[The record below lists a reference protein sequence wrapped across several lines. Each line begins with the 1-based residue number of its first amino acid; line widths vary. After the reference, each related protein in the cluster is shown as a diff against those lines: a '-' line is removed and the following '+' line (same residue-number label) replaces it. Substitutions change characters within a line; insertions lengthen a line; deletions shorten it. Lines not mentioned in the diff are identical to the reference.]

1 MARINILDIQTSNK
15 IAAGEVVERPV
26 SVVKELVEN
35 SLDANSKNIT
45 IEIQEGGQKLIKVID
60 DGDGIHGEDLKKAFT
75 AHGTSKI
82 NSVEDIFSISTL
94 GFRGEALPSIA
105 SVSKVNIKS
114 KYKECDIGKE
124 LVLNMGE
131 ELSFLDSPI
140 SKGTQIEVRDL
151 FFNVPA
157 RLKFLKTTT
166 REGSLIVDLVN
177 KLALANPDIS
187 FKLFNN
193 NKKVVNTYGNGNLL
207 DAIRSV
213 YDKKTS
219 ENLIYFEEHKD
230 TMSVYGYI
238 GNETL
243 ARGSR
248 NNEIMFVNKR
258 YIKNKAINV
267 AVENAFKSFNV
278 TNKFPFYIMFIEIYP
293 ELIDVNIHP
302 TKSEIRFKDERFVF
316 KTVFDSVHKALKES
330 IEGEFNI
337 EEEDTPFKI
346 NKYEV
351 NQLSL
356 DNEIEKLNSLKE
368 TISNSNIEFNNFS
381 KEINN
386 SKDEE
391 VKVNLPVNFLSTSS
405 KDDYREEIKTSDNL
419 SNVYESLTKDSKNI
433 EKKYENIREDNYSN
447 DDFCNLSLKNSVDSN
462 MVKESLESITVPND
476 LKKHNNNILYEEK
489 PKENIIFHDKDN
501 FSIKNIKVTKNINKS
516 DIEYNQGK
524 QIQIE
529 KQAKFPKLKV
539 IGQFN
544 KTYIIAEY
552 DSIMY
557 LIDQHAAHEKI
568 YFEKYKKSIE
578 EAKIEIQPLALPILL
593 ELTLDDFAYFVENK
607 DVFKKAGFKAEEFGD
622 DSVRISEVP
631 YFLGKLKAKELFLS
645 IINNL
650 RNLGSGKTT
659 EVKFNKIASL
669 SCKAAVKA
677 NDVLNILEME
687 KLIDDLRYL
696 DDPFNCPHGR
706 PTIIKFTSYELD
718 KKFKRIL

>member
-35 SLDANSKNIT
+35 SLDAGTKNIT
-45 IEIQEGGQKLIKVID
+45 IEIQEGGEKLIRVID
-60 DGDGIHGEDLKKAFT
+60 DGHGIHADDLEKAFT
-75 AHGTSKI
+75 PHGTSKI
-82 NSVEDIFSISTL
+82 QSVEDIFSISTL

-114 KYKECDIGKE
+114 KYRECDIGKE

-131 ELSFLDSPI
+131 KVNFLDSPI

-166 REGSLIVDLVN
+166 REGSLIVELVN
-177 KLALANPDIS
+177 KLALANPDVS

-193 NKKVVNTYGNGNLL
+193 SKKVVNTYGNGNLL
-207 DAIRSV
+207 DTIRSV

-238 GNETL
+238 GNDAL

-316 KTVFDSVHKALKES
+316 KTVFDAVHKALREN

-337 EEEDTPFKI
+337 EKEEAPFKI

-368 TISNSNIEFNNFS
+368 TISKSNIEFNNLN
-381 KEINN
+381 KETDEKI
-386 SKDEE
+386 EE
-391 VKVNLPVNFLSTSS
+391 VKIDLPVDFLSSSS
-405 KDDYREEIKTSDNL
+405 KKSDNIYETL
-419 SNVYESLTKDSKNI
+419 SSNDSNNI
-433 EKKYENIREDNYSN
+433 EKNYENIGEGNYLNSN
-447 DDFCNLSLKNSVDSN
+447 LVLKNN
-462 MVKESLESITVPND
+462 TNFNTVKENLESITVPN
-476 LKKHNNNILYEEK
+476 
-489 PKENIIFHDKDN
+489 
-501 FSIKNIKVTKNINKS
+501 NK
-516 DIEYNQGK
+516 
-524 QIQIE
+524 
-529 KQAKFPKLKV
+529 AKFPKLKV

-552 DSIMY
+552 DSVMY

-593 ELTLDDFAYFVENK
+593 ELTLDDFAYFIENK

-622 DSVRISEVP
+622 GSVRISEVP
-631 YFLGKLKAKELFLS
+631 YFLGKLNAKELFLS

-650 RNLGSGKTT
+650 RNLGSGKTV

-669 SCKAAVKA
+669 ACKAAVKA

-687 KLIDDLRYL
+687 KLIDDLRFL

-706 PTIIKFTSYELD
+706 PTIIKFTSYDLD

>member
-1 MARINILDIQTSNK
+1 MARINILDAQTSNK

-35 SLDANSKNIT
+35 SLDAEAKNIT
-45 IEIQEGGQKLIKVID
+45 IEIQEGGQKLIRVID
-60 DGDGIHGEDLKKAFT
+60 DGYGIHIEDLKKAFT
-75 AHGTSKI
+75 PHGTSKI
-82 NSVEDIFSISTL
+82 SCVDDIFSINTL

-114 KYKECDIGKE
+114 KYKECSIGKE
-124 LVLNMGE
+124 LILNTGE
-131 ELSFLDSPI
+131 EVSFLDSPI
-140 SKGTQIEVRDL
+140 SKGTQMEVRDL
-151 FFNVPA
+151 FFNIPA

-177 KLALANPDIS
+177 KLALANPDVS

-193 NKKVVNTYGNGNLL
+193 NKKSVNTYGNGNLL
-207 DAIRSV
+207 DTIRSI

-219 ENLIYFEEHKD
+219 ENITYFEEHKD
-230 TMSVYGYI
+230 TISVYGYI

-316 KTVFDSVHKALKES
+316 KTVFDAIHTALRKS

-337 EEEDTPFKI
+337 EEEETPFKI
-346 NKYEV
+346 NKFEV

-356 DNEIEKLNSLKE
+356 DSEIDKLNSLKE
-368 TISNSNIEFNNFS
+368 IISKSNYEKTNKQPNDLSYYNSVKRDDYFSDEQDLEKNIENSNII
-381 KEINN
+381 KE
-386 SKDEE
+386 
-391 VKVNLPVNFLSTSS
+391 NL
-405 KDDYREEIKTSDNL
+405 E
-419 SNVYESLTKDSKNI
+419 NVILTD
-433 EKKYENIREDNYSN
+433 
-447 DDFCNLSLKNSVDSN
+447 
-462 MVKESLESITVPND
+462 
-476 LKKHNNNILYEEK
+476 NILEECSPISLYDTNK
-489 PKENIIFHDKDN
+489 DKENIIYDTKSRDSYELKESKQDKI
-501 FSIKNIKVTKNINKS
+501 FTKKAKS
-516 DIEYNQGK
+516 
-524 QIQIE
+524 
-529 KQAKFPKLKV
+529 PKLKV

-552 DSIMY
+552 DSVMY
-557 LIDQHAAHEKI
+557 LIDQHAAHEKV

-578 EAKIEIQPLALPILL
+578 EAKVEVQPLVLPILL
-593 ELTLDDFAYFVENK
+593 ELTLDDFAYFIENK
-607 DVFKKAGFKAEEFGD
+607 EVFKEAGFKAEEFGD

-631 YFLGKLKAKELFLS
+631 YFLGKLNAKELFLS

-669 SCKAAVKA
+669 ACKAAVKA
-677 NDVLNILEME
+677 NDVLNVLEME

-706 PTIIKFTSYELD
+706 PTIIKFTSYDLD

>member
-60 DGDGIHGEDLKKAFT
+60 DGDGIHSEDLKKAFT

-131 ELSFLDSPI
+131 ESSFLDSPI

-177 KLALANPDIS
+177 KLALANPDVS

-193 NKKVVNTYGNGNLL
+193 NKKAVNTYGNGNLL
-207 DAIRSV
+207 DVIRSV

-267 AVENAFKSFNV
+267 AVENAFRSFNV
-278 TNKFPFYIMFIEIYP
+278 TSKFPFYIMFIEIYP

-302 TKSEIRFKDERFVF
+302 TKSEIRFKDERFAF
-316 KTVFDSVHKALKES
+316 KTVFDAVHKALKES

-337 EEEDTPFKI
+337 EKEDTSFKI

-368 TISNSNIEFNNFS
+368 TISNSNIEFNNFN
-381 KEINN
+381 KDINN
-386 SKDEE
+386 DNEE
-391 VKVNLPVNFLSTSS
+391 VKINLPVDFLSVSS
-405 KDDYREEIKTSDNL
+405 KNDYKEEIKISSDL
-419 SNVYESLTKDSKNI
+419 GNVYESLTKNSKNA
-433 EKKYENIREDNYSN
+433 EKNYGNIREDNYLDNNIALRNGVGSN
-447 DDFCNLSLKNSVDSN
+447 T
-462 MVKESLESITVPND
+462 VKENLESITMSND
-476 LKKHNNNILYEEK
+476 LEKHNGSILYGEK
-489 PKENIIFHDKDN
+489 SKENSTSHNKDN
-501 FSIKNIKVTKNINKS
+501 CSIKDIKITENMDKNN
-516 DIEYNQGK
+516 IEYNK
-524 QIQIE
+524 VKQIE
-529 KQAKFPKLKV
+529 KHAKFPKLRV

-552 DSIMY
+552 DSVMY

-578 EAKIEIQPLALPILL
+578 DAKIEIQPLALPILL

-631 YFLGKLKAKELFLS
+631 YFLGKLNAKELFLS